1 MDNLT
6 PEAIVDPIIEAFETL
21 AKATV
26 ESDKSLL
33 ELIQTV
39 TARVIELED
48 KVNLLLYQTKG
59 QQ

>member
-1 MDNLT
+1 MEPNELVE
-6 PEAIVDPIIEAFETL
+6 PIVVAFETL

-33 ELIQTV
+33 ELIQAV

-48 KVNLLLYQTKG
+48 KVNLLLMVTQGK
-59 QQ
+59 Q